1 MNEWFKKL
9 LDQTKALWAKWS
21 LVQKIIL
28 IGIIV
33 VVIGVI
39 IAVSKISS
47 TPTTYPLFQTA
58 ITDENA
64 RDDILFR
71 LDQENVEYTL
81 STTGIIS
88 VKDKS
93 TARRLRSLLDQEGLI
108 PDSVP
113 AWDWLGMEQWTTT
126 DFERNINLRNSVV
139 TELQNHLKAQ
149 SDISDVNVVIS
160 MPEKSTFT
168 ADQTPVSA
176 SVVITP
182 APGSDLSINRKK
194 VLAIKKD
201 IRSAVAGLKDENITI
216 LDNNGND
223 LGDFDGMQDF
233 DRISVIEKQ
242 QKLIAQLESKYRVEV
257 LSSLQ
262 SIFGSDR
269 VRNLNIKI
277 DMDMSE
283 KTIDSTEYKPI
294 TIKADNP
301 DTSYDDSE
309 LKDSLVLSSETVTKI
324 SKGTVYNPEGPAGVE
339 GQNPVVYSDMSNT
352 YTLTEEKGEKVN
364 NVVNSTQTS
373 EIKSPEM
380 GRRTVSVNIDGVW
393 TRNYDDKGNVIL
405 GTEGW
410 TFEPVS
416 DEDLTAAIS
425 LVQDAVGYD
434 RSRGDSVTVTRIKID
449 RTAEHE
455 AADEEFRKKE
465 RLQSTIIYIC
475 IGIAAVLLAFIVF
488 RFISREVERKRR
500 LKEEAILRQHQMERE
515 KTLWEAEQ
523 AGMEVTMSIEERERA
538 ELQET
543 AIAMAKEHPEDIAML
558 IRTWLTEE

>member
-9 LDQTKALWAKWS
+9 LDQIKTLWSKWT

-33 VVIGVI
+33 VIIGVI

-47 TPTTYPLFQTA
+47 TPTTVPLFQTA
-58 ITDENA
+58 ITDESK

-71 LDQENVEYTL
+71 LDQENVEYTV
-81 STTGIIS
+81 SSTGIIS
-88 VKDKS
+88 VKDQA
-93 TARRLRSLLDQEGLI
+93 TARRMKAILNQEGL
-108 PDSVP
+108 VP
-113 AWDWLGMEQWTTT
+113 SSINPWDFLDVERWTTT
-126 DFERNINLRNSVV
+126 DFERNLNKRNAIIGEVQQLIMALDDVDDANLSI
-139 TELQNHLKAQ
+139 T
-149 SDISDVNVVIS
+149 I
-160 MPEKSTFT
+160 PEKTTFS
-168 ADQTPVSA
+168 ADQNPTTA

-182 APGSDLSINRKK
+182 RPGSDITTNTKK
-194 VLAIKKD
+194 IEGIRNLIMRAVDGLA
-201 IRSAVAGLKDENITI
+201 AENITI
-216 LDNNGND
+216 LDRSGRELGNLD
-223 LGDFDGMQDF
+223 TASIETEIDG
-233 DRISVIEKQ
+233 VKQ
-242 QKLIAQLESKYRVEV
+242 QQKIISELENSYRVKV
-257 LSSLQ
+257 LALLQ
-262 SIFGSDR
+262 SIYGSDR
-269 VRNLNIKI
+269 VRDLQIKI
-277 DMDMSE
+277 DMDFSE
-283 KTIDSTEYKPI
+283 KTVEKEEHPPI
-294 TIKADNP
+294 VLQEDDP
-301 DTSYDDSE
+301 DTSYSE
-309 LKDSLVLSSETVTKI
+309 LKTVDSFVLSQENVEKT
-324 SKGTVYNPEGPAGVE
+324 SKGVLKTPEGAAGVE
-339 GQNPVVYSDMSNT
+339 GQNPPSYIDIENQ
-352 YTLTEEKGEKVN
+352 YTVTEEKGTKTN
-364 NVVNSTQTS
+364 YAIQTTKTQETVR
-373 EIKSPEM
+373 PEM

-410 TFEPVS
+410 TFTPVS
-416 DEDLTAAIS
+416 DDELNETVK

-434 RSRGDSVTVTRIKID
+434 RSRNDSVSVTRIRID

-465 RLQSTIIYIC
+465 QMQRTIIYIC